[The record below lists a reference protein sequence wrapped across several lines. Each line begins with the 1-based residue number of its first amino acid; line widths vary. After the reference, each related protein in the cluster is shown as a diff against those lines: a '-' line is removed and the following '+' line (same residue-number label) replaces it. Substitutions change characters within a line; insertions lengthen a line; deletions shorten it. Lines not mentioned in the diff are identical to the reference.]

1 MWSRALLV
9 FALVAGVGAAYMVD
23 AKPKATSD
31 SKSTSKS
38 KLKKKKAAP
47 KKTARKAQKKKSK
60 KKKTVSRTPSRAT
73 LKNVKNMPKGYEW
86 PPSKQ
91 MLAVEKACKE
101 QLDTLGVKWKAAK
114 SEGRMVSALTVD
126 PDADGYIVL
135 GGIRYKS
142 AWRNPPYKMDC
153 QLALA
158 LEHFGKD
165 LHAVGVREVKF
176 GSIFRWTNVRVNG
189 ETKPILS
196 RHALGIAMDI
206 VSFSDETGREANVKI
221 DYPLGDPLLLA
232 VEAAVTESGKFRTLL
247 TPANDPASHSDHF
260 HIEVAV
266 DFTKK

>member
-9 FALVAGVGAAYMVD
+9 FALVAGVGGASAD
-23 AKPKATSD
+23 AKPTSGGKAEATSTKAA
-31 SKSTSKS
+31 S
-38 KLKKKKAAP
+38 KKAAP
-47 KKTARKAQKKKSK
+47 KKTARKAKKKKAK

-73 LKNVKNMPKGYEW
+73 LKNIKNMPRGYAW

-101 QLDTLGVKWKAAK
+101 QLDTLGVKFKPAK
-114 SEGRMVSALTVD
+114 TEGRIASALTVD
-126 PDADGYIVL
+126 PDPDGHIVL
-135 GGIRYKS
+135 GGIKYKS
-142 AWRNPPYKMDC
+142 AWRSPPYKMDC

-158 LEHFGKD
+158 LEQFGTD
-165 LHAVGVREVKF
+165 LFAAGVREVKF

-189 ETKPILS
+189 ETKPFLS

-206 VSFSDETGREANVKI
+206 VSFSDETGREANVKV

-232 VEAAVTESGKFRTLL
+232 VEAAVAESGRFRTLL
-247 TPANDPASHSDHF
+247 TPKNDPASHSDHF

-266 DFTKK
+266 DFTAQP

>member
-9 FALVAGVGAAYMVD
+9 FALVAGVGAAYVVD
-23 AKPKATSD
+23 AKPTQETS
-31 SKSTSKS
+31 SKKKS
-38 KLKKKKAAP
+38 KKKAATK
-47 KKTARKAQKKKSK
+47 KKTARKTQAKKKA
-60 KKKTVSRTPSRAT
+60 KKKTVSRTPSKAT
-73 LKNVKNMPKGYEW
+73 LRNVKNMPKGYAW

-91 MLAVEKACKE
+91 MLAAEKACRE
-101 QLDTLGVKWKAAK
+101 ELDVLGVKFKQAK

-126 PDADGYIVL
+126 PDADGHIVL

-158 LEHFGKD
+158 LERFGKD
-165 LHAVGVREVKF
+165 LFDAGVREIKF

-232 VEAAVTESGKFRTLL
+232 VESVVAESGKFRTLL
-247 TPANDPASHSDHF
+247 TPKNDPASHSDHF

-266 DFTKK
+266 DYTATP

>member
-23 AKPKATSD
+23 AKPDAAE
-31 SKSTSKS
+31 TSK
-38 KLKKKKAAP
+38 KKTVKKKK
-47 KKTARKAQKKKSK
+47 KTVSKKKKKRHAK
-60 KKKTVSRTPSRAT
+60 KKKTVSRTPSKST
-73 LKNVKNMPKGYEW
+73 LKNVKNMPRGYAW

-91 MLAVEKACKE
+91 MLLAEKGCRDELAG
-101 QLDTLGVKWKAAK
+101 LGVKFKEAK
-114 SEGRMVSALTVD
+114 SEGRIVSALTID
-126 PDADGYIVL
+126 PDADGHIVL
-135 GGIRYKS
+135 GGIKYKS

-158 LEHFGKD
+158 LEQFGTD
-165 LHAVGVREVKF
+165 LFAAGVREIKF

-206 VSFSDETGREANVKI
+206 VSFFDETGREAHVKR
-221 DYPLGDPLLLA
+221 DYPTGDPLLLA
-232 VEAAVTESGKFRTLL
+232 VESAVESSNGRFRTLL
-247 TPANDPASHSDHF
+247 TPKNDPVSHSDHF

-266 DFTKK
+266 DYTAKK

>member
-23 AKPKATSD
+23 AKPSAETS
-31 SKSTSKS
+31 SKKS
-38 KLKKKKAAP
+38 SA
-47 KKTARKAQKKKSK
+47 KKSK
-60 KKKTVSRTPSRAT
+60 KKKTQAKKKKTKKKRKKTVSRTPSKAT
-73 LKNVKNMPKGYEW
+73 LKNVKNMPKGYAW

-91 MLAVEKACKE
+91 MLAAEQACRDE
-101 QLDTLGVKWKAAK
+101 LDTLGVKYKQVK
-114 SEGRMVSALTVD
+114 NEGRMVSALTID
-126 PDADGYIVL
+126 PGADGNIVL
-135 GGIRYKS
+135 GGIKYKS

-153 QLALA
+153 QLARA
-158 LEHFGKD
+158 LETFGPN
-165 LHAVGVREVKF
+165 LHAAGVREIKF

-206 VSFSDETGREANVKI
+206 VSFSDETGREANVKN

-232 VEAAVTESGKFRTLL
+232 VEATVTESSMFRTLL
-247 TPANDPASHSDHF
+247 TPKNDPASHSDHF

-266 DFTKK
+266 DYTAK